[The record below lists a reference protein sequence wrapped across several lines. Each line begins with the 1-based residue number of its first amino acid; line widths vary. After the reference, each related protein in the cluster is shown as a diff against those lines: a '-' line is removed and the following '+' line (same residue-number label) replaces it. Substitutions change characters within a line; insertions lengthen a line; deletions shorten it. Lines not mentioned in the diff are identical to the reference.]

1 MKNEELSN
9 AIEYAFTNNITD
21 MKDEIEK
28 VLQYKIINALEQVKI
43 EQAKTILN
51 KEDISDRGIFGTDK
65 SKTPVST
72 PITKPITSNSTVKVN
87 KPVTTKPSAPPITDR
102 GLF

>member
-9 AIEYAFTNNITD
+9 AIEYAFTNNIAD

-28 VLQYKIINALEQVKI
+28 VLQYKIINALEQAKI

-51 KEDISDRGIFGTDK
+51 KEDISDRGIFGPDK
-65 SKTPVST
+65 QTASK
-72 PITKPITSNSTVKVN
+72 PITKPTASSSTVKVN
-87 KPVTTKPSAPPITDR
+87 KPVTTKPSTPPITDR